1 MSARRRMI
9 KLRPLNTA
17 RAFLFVFLFL
27 GCIVPVTGW
36 PTSSLRAEDLTYPQI
51 IKMRYEALDLR
62 TGGNFII
69 WVEREK
75 IWYGLDPKIFPAA
88 KSVDV
93 THITPAPGTTTI
105 TFIAVTGVN
114 SEVPD
119 YFHLSGNIRFKVSGM
134 KIVSSNIP

>member
-1 MSARRRMI
+1 MI
-9 KLRPLNTA
+9 RLQPPNAVRP
-17 RAFLFVFLFL
+17 FLFVVSFLASIAPF
-27 GCIVPVTGW
+27 TGW
-36 PTSSLRAEDLTYPQI
+36 PTSALRAEDLTYPQI
-51 IKMRYEALDLR
+51 IKIRYEASNPS

-88 KSVDV
+88 KSVDI

-105 TFIAVTGVN
+105 TFIVVTGVN
-114 SEVPD
+114 STIPD

>member
-1 MSARRRMI
+1 MSAWRRTI
-9 KLRPLNTA
+9 APLSA
-17 RAFLFVFLFL
+17 ISVRAFLFVFLLF
-27 GCIVPVTGW
+27 GCMAPVTGW
-36 PTSSLRAEDLTYPQI
+36 STSPLRAEELTYPQI
-51 IKMRYEALDLR
+51 IKIRYEALDPH

-75 IWYGLDPKIFPAA
+75 IWYGLDPKVFPAA

-105 TFIAVTGVN
+105 TFITVTGVN
-114 SEVPD
+114 STVPD
-119 YFHLSGNIRFKVSGM
+119 YFHLSGNIRFKISGM